1 VATRKISDLTLLG
14 ADQVSSSDTL
24 LLLDNSD
31 PTDQNKRSAVGSIFT
46 AVPSGTYTAPGVR
59 FEGKTATGVF
69 SETQGQ
75 VGLAMGN
82 ARLNLQKV
90 GTTLNIQA
98 RDDADTNL
106 DFTISAQGTG
116 KIRLG
121 SILAVNDL
129 NFQIPNSIDETK
141 VARFS
146 VTNLTPGI
154 TNVYTFP
161 DQAEITNNTD
171 ELLTLKSTQTMEN
184 KTIVSPQFTGALTME
199 SFTSSGSATIGDAAA
214 DSLTVNAAATFAA
227 STTFS
232 NSVIMSQGATSSGSV
247 TAPRVILND
256 DGNGGQLS
264 VIEASQN
271 DHTNYLFKY
280 SNETYNTGGH
290 GFGGWVG
297 NDGTA
302 YFRHNGNSEYRSII
316 FDQGD
321 GPGPDGTRVLLELGA
336 GGDVLLKYQGS
347 TKLSTTT
354 TGISIGG
361 AIDAVT
367 SITGSGDIAIATD
380 KFTLASATGD
390 AVFGGN
396 ITGGGDLNATT
407 GTTFQLGSTSSAK
420 LGIGRAASTY
430 NLEVEGSIYST
441 GSTIIAGNGSAGK
454 FILQKGAAAISM
466 NFTNSVGTDEVIIDA
481 SGRFG
486 VGKIPSKT
494 MDVSGD
500 AGFDGDITV
509 VTTNPTLNT
518 GGKISARELVLTDP
532 STGATTTLNA
542 ISGGGG
548 LSRGKVYFLS
558 N

>member
-1 VATRKISDLTLLG
+1 MATRKISDLTLLG
-14 ADQVSSSDTL
+14 VGQVSSSDTL

-46 AVPSGTYTAPGVR
+46 AVPSGTYTAPGIR
-59 FEGKTATGVF
+59 FEGKTSTGLF
-69 SETQGQ
+69 SSSQGQ
-75 VGLAMGN
+75 VGLALGN
-82 ARLNLQKV
+82 SRLNLQKV
-90 GTTLNIQA
+90 GTTLNIEA
-98 RDDADTNL
+98 RDDADQNL
-106 DFTISAQGTG
+106 DFKLSAQGTG

-121 SILAVNDL
+121 SVLAINDL
-129 NFQIPNSIDETK
+129 NFIVPNSVDETK
-141 VARFS
+141 VAKFS
-146 VTNLTPGI
+146 SINLSAGLTNTYVFPSLEGQ
-154 TNVYTFP
+154 TNT
-161 DQAEITNNTD
+161 TD
-171 ELLTLKSTQTMEN
+171 ELVTLKTTQSLEN
-184 KTIVSPQFTGALTME
+184 KTLVAPVFTGSLTIE
-199 SFTSSGSATIGDAAA
+199 SFTSSGSATLGDDAA
-214 DSLTVNAAATFAA
+214 DSLTVNSAATFAA

-232 NSVIMSQGATSSGSV
+232 NSVIMNQGATITGNLGLSSTTNVNMSTERGIQWLDTSTDPATINLQMYYSAIQDAAFITAVHQFGIYASESV
-247 TAPRVILND
+247 TLAD
-256 DGNGGQLS
+256 
-264 VIEASQN
+264 
-271 DHTNYLFKY
+271 
-280 SNETYNTGGH
+280 
-290 GFGGWVG
+290 FGG
-297 NDGTA
+297 NK
-302 YFRHNGNSEYRSII
+302 YFRGEAANTILYHNNAARI
-316 FDQGD
+316 
-321 GPGPDGTRVLLELGA
+321 
-336 GGDVLLKYQGS
+336 
-347 TKLSTTT
+347 TTSA
-354 TGISIGG
+354 TGINIGG

-367 SITGSGDIAIATD
+367 SITGSGDITIATD

-420 LGIGRAASTY
+420 LGIGRAAATY

-466 NFTNSVGTDEVIIDA
+466 NFTNNVGTDEVIIDG

-486 VGKIPSKT
+486 VGKTPSKKL
-494 MDVSGD
+494 DVSGD

>member
-1 VATRKISDLTLLG
+1 MATRKISDLTLLG

-121 SILAVNDL
+121 SILAVNDI

-367 SITGSGDIAIATD
+367 SITGSGDITIATD

-407 GTTFQLGSTSSAK
+407 GTTFQLGSSNSAK
-420 LGIGRAASTY
+420 LGIGRAAATY

-454 FILQKGAAAISM
+454 FILQKGAAAIGTH
-466 NFTNSVGTDEVIIDA
+466 FTNNIGTDEMILDA
-481 SGRFG
+481 NANLGI
-486 VGKIPSKT
+486 GKTPGQRL
-494 MDVSGD
+494 DVSGN
-500 AGFDGDITV
+500 ANVDGNLVITTTDSSTNV
-509 VTTNPTLNT
+509 GGQIAARQIVLTNPLTGQSATLDASST
-518 GGKISARELVLTDP
+518 GGVSRARVFF
-532 STGATTTLNA
+532 ANM
-542 ISGGGG
+542 
-548 LSRGKVYFLS
+548 
-558 N
+558 

>member
-1 VATRKISDLTLLG
+1 MATRKISDLTLLG

-121 SILAVNDL
+121 SILAVNDI

-321 GPGPDGTRVLLELGA
+321 GPGPDGTRVLLELGS

-367 SITGSGDIAIATD
+367 SITGSGDITIATD

-407 GTTFQLGSTSSAK
+407 GTTFQLGSSNSAK
-420 LGIGRAASTY
+420 LGIGRAAATY

>member
-1 VATRKISDLTLLG
+1 MATRKISDLTLLG

-121 SILAVNDL
+121 SILAVNDI

-146 VTNLTPGI
+146 VTNLTPGV

-171 ELLTLKSTQTMEN
+171 ELLTLKSAQTMEN
-184 KTIVSPQFTGALTME
+184 KTIISPVFSGALSME
-199 SFTSSGSATIGDAAA
+199 SFTSSGSATIGDAAS

-232 NSVIMSQGATSSGSV
+232 NSVILNQGATI
-247 TAPRVILND
+247 T
-256 DGNGGQLS
+256 
-264 VIEASQN
+264 
-271 DHTNYLFKY
+271 
-280 SNETYNTGGH
+280 
-290 GFGGWVG
+290 
-297 NDGTA
+297 
-302 YFRHNGNSEYRSII
+302 
-316 FDQGD
+316 
-321 GPGPDGTRVLLELGA
+321 
-336 GGDVLLKYQGS
+336 GDVGVTGNIVTSVGIEPAADVTGTLGTNNKSFQYAFIGSMGIGDANGDSIVSLGGSHPNLILKSLSGEVQLNRQGVVH
-347 TKLSTTT
+347 LATTA
-354 TGISIGG
+354 TGITIGG

-367 SITGSGDIAIATD
+367 SITGSGDITIATD
-380 KFTLASATGD
+380 KFTLDSATGD

-420 LGIGRAASTY
+420 LGIGRAAATY

-486 VGKIPSKT
+486 VGKTPSRQ

-500 AGFDGDITV
+500 ANFDGDITV

>member
-1 VATRKISDLTLLG
+1 MATRKISDLTLLG

-90 GTTLNIQA
+90 GTPLNIQA

-121 SILAVNDL
+121 SILAVNDI

-232 NSVIMSQGATSSGSV
+232 NSVIMSQGATSSGLI
-247 TAPRVILND
+247 TAPSVDLNNNGTTGPVIK
-256 DGNGGQLS
+256 
-264 VIEASQN
+264 AYQN
-271 DHTNYLFKY
+271 DQSNFLFQFGNDTY
-280 SNETYNTGGH
+280 STA
-290 GFGGWVG
+290 GFGLGGWLQ
-297 NDGTA
+297 NDGTF
-302 YFRHNGNSEYRSII
+302 YFRKQGDGAFTAII
-316 FDQGD
+316 FDQTD
-321 GPGPDGTRVLLELGA
+321 GSTGRQLLELGA
-336 GGDVLLKYQGS
+336 GGDVILKYQGA

-354 TGISIGG
+354 TGINIGG

-367 SITGSGDIAIATD
+367 SITGSGDITIATD

-396 ITGGGDLNATT
+396 ITGGGDLNATA
-407 GTTFQLGSTSSAK
+407 GTTFQLGSSNSAK
-420 LGIGRAASTY
+420 LGIGRAAATY

>member
-1 VATRKISDLTLLG
+1 MATRKISDLTLLG

-146 VTNLTPGI
+146 VTNLTPGVM
-154 TNVYTFP
+154 NVYTFP

-171 ELLTLKSTQTMEN
+171 ELLTLKSAQTMEN
-184 KTIVSPQFTGALTME
+184 KTIVSPVFTGALSME

-232 NSVIMSQGATSSGSV
+232 NSLIANQGITV
-247 TAPRVILND
+247 TGD
-256 DGNGGQLS
+256 LS
-264 VIEASQN
+264 LS
-271 DHTNYLFKY
+271 
-280 SNETYNTGGH
+280 
-290 GFGGWVG
+290 
-297 NDGTA
+297 
-302 YFRHNGNSEYRSII
+302 
-316 FDQGD
+316 
-321 GPGPDGTRVLLELGA
+321 
-336 GGDVLLKYQGS
+336 
-347 TKLSTTT
+347 STTT
-354 TGISIGG
+354 VDMATERSIRWRSGDPLVLDLQMYYSAIQDASFITSKHQFGIYAEESVTLASFSGNKYFFGDSTNTILYHDNAARITTSATGINIGG

-380 KFTLASATGD
+380 KFTLDSATGD

-466 NFTNSVGTDEVIIDA
+466 NFTNNVGTDEVIIDG

-486 VGKIPSKT
+486 VGKTPSKKL
-494 MDVSGD
+494 DVSGD

>member
-1 VATRKISDLTLLG
+1 MATRKISDLTLLG
-14 ADQVSSSDTL
+14 AGQVSSSDTL

-31 PTDQNKRSAVGSIFT
+31 PTDQNKRSTVGSIFT
-46 AVPSGTYTAPGVR
+46 AVPSGTFTAPGIR

-146 VTNLTPGI
+146 TTNLTPGI
-154 TNVYTFP
+154 INVFTFP
-161 DQAEITNNTD
+161 DQANQTNNTD

-184 KTIVSPQFTGALTME
+184 KTIVSPIFSGDLTME

-232 NSVIMSQGATSSGSV
+232 NSLIAQQGATI
-247 TAPRVILND
+247 T
-256 DGNGGQLS
+256 
-264 VIEASQN
+264 
-271 DHTNYLFKY
+271 
-280 SNETYNTGGH
+280 
-290 GFGGWVG
+290 
-297 NDGTA
+297 
-302 YFRHNGNSEYRSII
+302 
-316 FDQGD
+316 
-321 GPGPDGTRVLLELGA
+321 
-336 GGDVLLKYQGS
+336 GDVNVTGNIVTSVGIMPAADVTGTLGTNNNSFQYAFIGSMGIGDANGDSIVNLGGSNPNLILKSLSGEVQLNRQGVVH
-347 TKLSTTT
+347 LATTA
-354 TGISIGG
+354 TGITIGG

-367 SITGSGDIAIATD
+367 SITGSGDITIATD
-380 KFTLASATGD
+380 KFTLDSSTGD

-396 ITGGGDLNATT
+396 ITGGGNVLATT
-407 GTTFQLGSTSSAK
+407 GTDFQLGSTGSAK
-420 LGIGRAASTY
+420 LGVGRQATTY

-441 GSTIIAGNGSAGK
+441 GSTIIAGNGSVGK

-466 NFTNSVGTDEVIIDA
+466 NFTNNLGTDEVVIDG

-486 VGKIPSKT
+486 IGKSPQQKL
-494 MDVSGD
+494 DVSGN
-500 AGFDGDITV
+500 ANIDGDITI
-509 VTTNPTLNT
+509 VTTNPTNNT
-518 GGKISARELVLTDP
+518 GGLISARELVLTDP

-548 LSRGKVYFLS
+548 LSRGKVFFLS

>member
-1 VATRKISDLTLLG
+1 MATRKISDLTLLG

-121 SILAVNDL
+121 SILAVNDI

-161 DQAEITNNTD
+161 DQAEQTNNTD

-232 NSVIMSQGATSSGSV
+232 NSVIMSQGATITGDII
-247 TAPRVILND
+247 AND
-256 DGNGGQLS
+256 NIDMVDNKSIKMGTDDDFGL
-264 VIEASQN
+264 
-271 DHTNYLFKY
+271 
-280 SNETYNTGGH
+280 TYNNTS
-290 GFGGWVG
+290 
-297 NDGTA
+297 DTSYITSTA
-302 YFRHNGNSEYRSII
+302 AQLFVSSDNVELNASNHTTKYFKASSTESII
-316 FDQGD
+316 YHNDAA
-321 GPGPDGTRVLLELGA
+321 RI
-336 GGDVLLKYQGS
+336 
-347 TKLSTTT
+347 TTT
-354 TGISIGG
+354 ATGISIGG

-367 SITGSGDIAIATD
+367 SITGSGDITIATD

-407 GTTFQLGSTSSAK
+407 GTTFQLGSSNSAK
-420 LGIGRAASTY
+420 LGIGRAAATY

-486 VGKIPSKT
+486 VGKTPSRK

-500 AGFDGDITV
+500 ANFDGDITV

>member
-1 VATRKISDLTLLG
+1 MATRKISDLTLLG
-14 ADQVSSSDTL
+14 AGQVSSSDTL

-46 AVPSGTYTAPGVR
+46 AVPSGTFTAPGIR

-98 RDDADTNL
+98 KDDADTNL

-121 SILAVNDL
+121 SVLAINDL
-129 NFQIPNSIDETK
+129 NFIVPNSIDETK
-141 VARFS
+141 VAKFS
-146 VTNLTPGI
+146 SANLVAGL
-154 TNVYTFP
+154 TNVYSFP
-161 DQAEITNNTD
+161 SNEGLTNTTD
-171 ELLTLKSTQTMEN
+171 ELVTLKATQTLEN
-184 KTIVSPQFTGALTME
+184 KTIVSPVFTGTLSIE
-199 SFTSSGSATIGDAAA
+199 SFSATGDATIGNEAS

-227 STTFS
+227 STSFA
-232 NSVIMSQGATSSGSV
+232 NSLIAQQGLTLTGDLQFGTSGSV
-247 TAPRVILND
+247 KLPKSSIIDFSHAND
-256 DGNGGQLS
+256 DGNTGNTTFSFVPISGLGGIYNDTFYIIDQSSRFSIGSSGMIQLGS
-264 VIEASQN
+264 ESSTGVYIQTDSTSSRIYHHATQSTLATDLRIE
-271 DHTNYLFKY
+271 
-280 SNETYNTGGH
+280 
-290 GFGGWVG
+290 
-297 NDGTA
+297 
-302 YFRHNGNSEYRSII
+302 
-316 FDQGD
+316 
-321 GPGPDGTRVLLELGA
+321 
-336 GGDVLLKYQGS
+336 
-347 TKLSTTT
+347 TTD
-354 TGISIGG
+354 TGITIGG

-380 KFTLASATGD
+380 KFTLDSTTGD
-390 AVFGGN
+390 AVFGGSITCAGN
-396 ITGGGDLNATT
+396 IQTT
-407 GTTFQLGSTSSAK
+407 AGTDFQLGSTGSAK
-420 LGIGRAASTY
+420 LGVGRQATTY

-441 GSTIIAGNGSAGK
+441 GSTIIAGNGSVGK

-466 NFTNSVGTDEVIIDA
+466 NFTNNLGTDEVVIDG

-486 VGKIPSKT
+486 IGKSPQQKL
-494 MDVSGD
+494 DVSGN
-500 AGFDGDITV
+500 ANIDGDITI
-509 VTTNPTLNT
+509 VTTNPTNNT
-518 GGKISARELVLTDP
+518 GGLISARELVLTDP

-548 LSRGKVYFLS
+548 LSRGKVFFLS

>member
-1 VATRKISDLTLLG
+1 MATRKISDLTLLG
-14 ADQVSSSDTL
+14 VGQVSSSDTL

-129 NFQIPNSIDETK
+129 NFIVPNSIDETK
-141 VARFS
+141 VAKFS
-146 VTNLTPGI
+146 SSNLVAGI
-154 TNVYTFP
+154 TNIYSFP
-161 DQAEITNNTD
+161 PNTDADANFTD
-171 ELLTLKSTQTMEN
+171 ELVTLKAAQTIEN
-184 KTIVSPQFTGALTME
+184 KTIVSP
-199 SFTSSGSATIGDAAA
+199 SFSGSVAMVDFATTGNATIGNEAS
-214 DSLTVNAAATFAA
+214 DSLTVNAGSIFSASATFANTLIAQQSLTLTGDLIANSHIDMVDDKIIKLGTDDDLQIVYSNGTDASTITDTSTNGLTISSADVELASGSNKFFKA
-227 STTFS
+227 STTDT
-232 NSVIMSQGATSSGSV
+232 VI
-247 TAPRVILND
+247 
-256 DGNGGQLS
+256 
-264 VIEASQN
+264 
-271 DHTNYLFKY
+271 Y
-280 SNETYNTGGH
+280 
-290 GFGGWVG
+290 
-297 NDGTA
+297 
-302 YFRHNGNSEYRSII
+302 HNNA
-316 FDQGD
+316 
-321 GPGPDGTRVLLELGA
+321 TRV
-336 GGDVLLKYQGS
+336 
-347 TKLSTTT
+347 TTT
-354 TGISIGG
+354 ATGINING

-367 SITGSGDIAIATD
+367 SITGSGDIAIATN
-380 KFTLASATGD
+380 KFTLDSANGN

-396 ITGGGDLNATT
+396 ITGGGDITASS
-407 GTTFQLGSTSSAK
+407 GTAFQLGSSSSAK
-420 LGIGRAASTY
+420 LGVGRAAATY
-430 NLEVEGSIYST
+430 NLEVEGDIYST
-441 GSTIIAGNGSAGK
+441 GSTIIAGNGSVGK
-454 FILQKGAAAISM
+454 FILQKGAAAIGIH
-466 NFTNSVGTDEVIIDA
+466 FTNNVGTDEAVIDA

-486 VGKIPSKT
+486 IGKTPAKKL
-494 MDVSGD
+494 DVSGD
-500 AGFDGDITV
+500 AGIDGDITI
-509 VTTNPTLNT
+509 VTTNPTNNT

-548 LSRGKVYFLS
+548 LSRGKVFFLS

>member
-14 ADQVSSSDTL
+14 VDQVSSSDTL

-129 NFQIPNSIDETK
+129 NFIVPNSIDETK
-141 VARFS
+141 VAKFS
-146 VTNLTPGI
+146 SVNLVAGLTNIYSFPSNQGLTN
-154 TNVYTFP
+154 T
-161 DQAEITNNTD
+161 TD
-171 ELLTLKSTQTMEN
+171 ELVTLKATQTLEG
-184 KTIVSPQFTGALTME
+184 KTIVSPVFTGDVSVVNIA
-199 SFTSSGSATIGDAAA
+199 SSGNTTLGSDSA
-214 DSLTVNAAATFAA
+214 DSLTVNATSNFATAA
-227 STTFS
+227 TFS
-232 NSVIMSQGATSSGSV
+232 NSLVINQGMTVTGDMAMNSHIDMVDDKIIKMGTDDDLQIAYTNSTDASTITDTSTNGLTISSADIALNSGATKFV
-247 TAPRVILND
+247 KANATNTIVYHND
-256 DGNGGQLS
+256 AAR
-264 VIEASQN
+264 I
-271 DHTNYLFKY
+271 
-280 SNETYNTGGH
+280 
-290 GFGGWVG
+290 
-297 NDGTA
+297 
-302 YFRHNGNSEYRSII
+302 
-316 FDQGD
+316 
-321 GPGPDGTRVLLELGA
+321 
-336 GGDVLLKYQGS
+336 
-347 TKLSTTT
+347 TTSA
-354 TGISIGG
+354 TGINIGG

-367 SITGSGDIAIATD
+367 SITGSGDVAIATD
-380 KFTLASATGD
+380 KFTLDSANGN

-396 ITGGGDLNATT
+396 ITGGGNVTASS

-420 LGIGRAASTY
+420 LGVGRAASTY

-441 GSTIIAGNGSAGK
+441 GSTIIAGNGTAGK
-454 FILQKGAAAISM
+454 FILQKAVAGIGLH
-466 NFTNSVGTDEVIIDA
+466 FTDNTGTDQMVLNSA
-481 SGRFG
+481 GNLG
-486 VGKIPSKT
+486 VGKNPSAKV
-494 MDVSGD
+494 DISGNSNI
-500 AGFDGDITV
+500 DGDLAVT
-509 VTTNPTLNT
+509 TTNPAAGV
-518 GGKISARELVLTDP
+518 GGKITAREIVLTDAQTG
-532 STGATTTLNA
+532 STSTLNA
-542 ISGGGG
+542 STSAGV
-548 LSRGKVYFLS
+548 SRGRVYFLS

>member
-1 VATRKISDLTLLG
+1 MATRKISDLTLLG
-14 ADQVSSSDTL
+14 AGQVSSSDTL

-59 FEGKTATGVF
+59 FEGKTSTGLF
-69 SETQGQ
+69 SSSQGQ
-75 VGLAMGN
+75 VGLALGN
-82 ARLNLQKV
+82 SRLNLQKV
-90 GTTLNIQA
+90 GTTLNIEA
-98 RDDADTNL
+98 RDDADQNL
-106 DFTISAQGTG
+106 DFKLSAQGTG

-121 SILAVNDL
+121 SVLAINDL
-129 NFQIPNSIDETK
+129 NFIVPNSVDETK
-141 VARFS
+141 VAKFS
-146 VTNLTPGI
+146 SINLTAGL
-154 TNVYTFP
+154 TNVYSFP
-161 DQAEITNNTD
+161 SNEGLTNTTD
-171 ELLTLKSTQTMEN
+171 ELVTLKATQTLEN
-184 KTIVSPQFTGALTME
+184 KTIVSPTFTGTL
-199 SFTSSGSATIGDAAA
+199 SVVDILSSGSTTLGDDAA

-227 STTFS
+227 STTFA
-232 NSVIMSQGATSSGSV
+232 NSLIINQGATV
-247 TAPRVILND
+247 TGDLNLNNHLEMVD
-256 DGNGGQLS
+256 DKTIKMGTDDDLQL
-264 VIEASQN
+264 N
-271 DHTNYLFKY
+271 Y
-280 SNETYNTGGH
+280 SNTNDISYFTSSATNGLRVSSDILGLYKGNHTDLYLYADSTNTIIYH
-290 GFGGWVG
+290 
-297 NDGTA
+297 D
-302 YFRHNGNSEYRSII
+302 NSARI
-316 FDQGD
+316 
-321 GPGPDGTRVLLELGA
+321 
-336 GGDVLLKYQGS
+336 
-347 TKLSTTT
+347 TTSA

-367 SITGSGDIAIATD
+367 SITGSGDITIATD

-486 VGKIPSKT
+486 IGKTPSRQ

-500 AGFDGDITV
+500 ANFDGDITV

>member
-1 VATRKISDLTLLG
+1 MATRKISDLTLLG

-121 SILAVNDL
+121 SILAVNDI

-184 KTIVSPQFTGALTME
+184 KTIVSPQYTGALTME

-232 NSVIMSQGATSSGSV
+232 NSVIMSQGATITGNLGLSNTTNVNMSTERGIQWLDTSTDPITINLQMYYSAIQDASFITSKHQFGIYAEESV
-247 TAPRVILND
+247 TLASFSGNKYFFGDSTNTILYHDNAAR
-256 DGNGGQLS
+256 
-264 VIEASQN
+264 I
-271 DHTNYLFKY
+271 
-280 SNETYNTGGH
+280 
-290 GFGGWVG
+290 
-297 NDGTA
+297 
-302 YFRHNGNSEYRSII
+302 
-316 FDQGD
+316 
-321 GPGPDGTRVLLELGA
+321 
-336 GGDVLLKYQGS
+336 
-347 TKLSTTT
+347 TTSA
-354 TGISIGG
+354 TGINIGG

-367 SITGSGDIAIATD
+367 SITGSGDITIATD

-420 LGIGRAASTY
+420 LGIGRAAATY